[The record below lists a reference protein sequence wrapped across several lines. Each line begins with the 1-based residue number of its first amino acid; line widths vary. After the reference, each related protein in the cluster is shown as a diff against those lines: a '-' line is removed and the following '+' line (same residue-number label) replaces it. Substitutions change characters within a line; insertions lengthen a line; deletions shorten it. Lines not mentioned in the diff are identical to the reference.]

1 MGTAQGEAL
10 PIVLYLTFLTD
21 VAGPSFLS
29 VTIIIYVSIQV
40 IASKREVSDTHREE
54 WDCMWGGGGETW
66 SAPEVHAALA
76 AFSS

>member
-29 VTIIIYVSIQV
+29 VPIIIYVSSD
-40 IASKREVSDTHREE
+40 SKQT
-54 WDCMWGGGGETW
+54 TW
-66 SAPEVHAALA
+66 SVPEVHAALA
-76 AFSS
+76 ALSS